1 MGQRHVVFGAPVA
14 TWSNPPTLRRPRNQ
28 RRYVESRS
36 KSLHQSAGCAVTFTG
51 AEWRLVQQESAS
63 RVMQLWHYDWMAQV
77 PKGSSRG
84 HQATLAIPREP
95 NPYIA
100 PRTVGAFGT
109 FATKRAALGILVV
122 FAVTADPVGSGLVES
137 GFAPLLAG

>member
-1 MGQRHVVFGAPVA
+1 M
-14 TWSNPPTLRRPRNQ
+14 
-28 RRYVESRS
+28 
-36 KSLHQSAGCAVTFTG
+36 TFTG
-51 AEWRLVQQESAS
+51 AEWCLVQQESAS

-109 FATKRAALGILVV
+109 FATKQAAPGILVV

>member
-1 MGQRHVVFGAPVA
+1 MIG
-14 TWSNPPTLRRPRNQ
+14 WRRFP
-28 RRYVESRS
+28 
-36 KSLHQSAGCAVTFTG
+36 KAVR
-51 AEWRLVQQESAS
+51 AAIRQ
-63 RVMQLWHYDWMAQV
+63 
-77 PKGSSRG
+77 
-84 HQATLAIPREP
+84 TLAIPREP

-109 FATKRAALGILVV
+109 FATKQAAPGILVV

>member
-1 MGQRHVVFGAPVA
+1 M
-14 TWSNPPTLRRPRNQ
+14 
-28 RRYVESRS
+28 
-36 KSLHQSAGCAVTFTG
+36 TFTG

-100 PRTVGAFGT
+100 PRTVL
-109 FATKRAALGILVV
+109 RDVRDQ
-122 FAVTADPVGSGLVES
+122 ADSTRHPGRVRGDR
-137 GFAPLLAG
+137 